1 MKNSPFV
8 QVPFDHVAL
17 PGGSQVTT
25 VRYYH
30 GSPCVSSDLTKLPT
44 GQSVTVPLATL
55 VKLLDL
61 PNESVYNVGM
71 LLMKTTPKN
80 MKKVMEEMRT
90 KRNEE
95 IRALYKSYKENPL
108 TGWTIEK
115 IATEYGITKQ
125 RVWQIVEEGK

>member
-1 MKNSPFV
+1 MSKPLSFTT
-8 QVPFDHVAL
+8 L
-17 PGGSQVTT
+17 PGRWLIGATGL
-25 VRYYH
+25 YYH
-30 GSPCVSSDLTKLPT
+30 GWVDLSSDLTKLLT
-44 GQSVTVPLATL
+44 GQSVTVSLATL

-61 PNESVYNVGM
+61 PDESVYNASM

-80 MKKVMEEMRT
+80 MKKVMEEMRV